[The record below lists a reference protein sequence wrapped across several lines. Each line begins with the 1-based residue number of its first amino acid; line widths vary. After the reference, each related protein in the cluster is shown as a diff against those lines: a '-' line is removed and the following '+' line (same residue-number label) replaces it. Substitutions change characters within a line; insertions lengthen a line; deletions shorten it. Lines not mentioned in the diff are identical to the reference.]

1 MGLFDFLFGG
11 QKKVGGEGFVN
22 MEDVNQL
29 RNQQALYNQQL
40 GDLSGQINAFT
51 PEAATASFLAN
62 SPALQQ
68 AVMGSTS
75 DYAKQQMGMADTMGR
90 QATQGVFDQF
100 ANQGASA
107 RSGAAIG
114 AATQAGMVPYQQAI
128 GNIMGQQQSLASQL
142 LGAAQQQPYQQ
153 AQLALGQQGNIAG
166 LQQGVNSQLNP
177 IYQQQEYEQTRG
189 LIPTIT
195 GLMEFGGKVGRA
207 IAGIPSFG
215 GGGSPNMSYDPS
227 ADQKNWTGRQ

>member
-1 MGLFDFLFGG
+1 MGMFDFLFGG
-11 QKKVGGEGFVN
+11 QKKVGKEGFVN

-40 GDLSGQINAFT
+40 GQLAGQINAFT
-51 PEAATASFLAN
+51 PEAATASFLSQA
-62 SPALQQ
+62 PALQQ
-68 AVMGSTS
+68 AVMGATS
-75 DYAKQQMGMADTMGR
+75 DYAKQQMGLADTMGK

-166 LQQGVNSQLNP
+166 LQSGVNQALNP
-177 IYQQQEYEQTRG
+177 IYQEQQYEQTRG
-189 LIPTIT
+189 LIPSMT
-195 GLMEFGGKVGRA
+195 GLLNFGQQAGNAIGQAGNWVGNLFRRN
-207 IAGIPSFG
+207 P
-215 GGGSPNMSYDPS
+215 YDAS
-227 ADQKNWTGRQ
+227 ADQKRWS

>member
-1 MGLFDFLFGG
+1 
-11 QKKVGGEGFVN
+11 
-22 MEDVNQL
+22 
-29 RNQQALYNQQL
+29 
-40 GDLSGQINAFT
+40 
-51 PEAATASFLAN
+51 
-62 SPALQQ
+62 
-68 AVMGSTS
+68 
-75 DYAKQQMGMADTMGR
+75 MGR

-166 LQQGVNSQLNP
+166 LQQGVNNQLNP

-189 LIPTIT
+189 LLPTAMGVVNAFNPISSAAST
-195 GLMEFGGKVGRA
+195 
-207 IAGIPSFG
+207 AGNWMTNLFKR
-215 GGGSPNMSYDPS
+215 SPYDAS